1 MSQSFDREEAR
12 GVVPRWRTSERAI
25 RSGEVLP
32 LPASKPSMKEQER
45 QARRD
50 DAFFRRALAEW
61 QAHRRIGFAH
71 DLLSAAY
78 TLGRPQDALDA
89 ATFILDNPVQS
100 APQAVELAQ
109 LVLSAGHD
117 SELRPASEISSQSLK
132 AETRAS
138 IHNLKRRLVEYPRNP
153 IAWVDLAR
161 QYTLLGLF
169 TKAERCMRHAL
180 ALAPDHRFVLRAAAR
195 LYIHIDDPNYALKLI
210 RNQSLSR
217 EDPWMQA
224 AEIAT
229 ARIAGK
235 PPRFVRTGRAFI
247 ERGRFS
253 PFHTSELAAAIATSE
268 FENGSDKAARKQ
280 FAHALIEPTENT
292 VAQAEWA
299 SRRHLAVG
307 LQPHH
312 FEVPSAFEAQAW
324 EQYLEGDW
332 CAAIT
337 ACISWLK
344 DEPYSA
350 RPVSFGSHIAA
361 VGLDDHKLSAA
372 FTEWGLV
379 ANPKD
384 PTFLNNAAFELASM
398 DEPLAARK
406 ALLKIDLDA
415 VTDRHTR
422 IVLAATVG
430 LIEYRSGNPVGGKL
444 GYEAAI
450 KAARHDKLQE
460 LEATA
465 LLYHIRERVRLG
477 EQDVLDDLSR
487 AEKLNDA
494 LAARSLST
502 LLARTKNLVE
512 DLPTS
517 TSPGQ

>member
-1 MSQSFDREEAR
+1 
-12 GVVPRWRTSERAI
+12 V
-25 RSGEVLP
+25 
-32 LPASKPSMKEQER
+32 
-45 QARRD
+45 
-50 DAFFRRALAEW
+50 
-61 QAHRRIGFAH
+61 H
-71 DLLSAAY
+71 
-78 TLGRPQDALDA
+78 
-89 ATFILDNPVQS
+89 
-100 APQAVELAQ
+100 
-109 LVLSAGHD
+109 
-117 SELRPASEISSQSLK
+117 
-132 AETRAS
+132 
-138 IHNLKRRLVEYPRNP
+138 
-153 IAWVDLAR
+153 
-161 QYTLLGLF
+161 
-169 TKAERCMRHAL
+169 
-180 ALAPDHRFVLRAAAR
+180 
-195 LYIHIDDPNYALKLI
+195 
-210 RNQSLSR
+210 
-217 EDPWMQA
+217 
-224 AEIAT
+224 
-229 ARIAGK
+229 
-235 PPRFVRTGRAFI
+235 TGRAFI

-268 FENGSDKAARKQ
+268 FENGSDRAARKQ

-324 EQYLEGDW
+324 EQYLEGNW

-337 ACISWLK
+337 ACINWLK

-350 RPVSFGSHIAA
+350 RPISFGSHIAA

-384 PTFLNNAAFELASM
+384 PTFLNNSAFELASM

-406 ALLKIDLDA
+406 ALSKIDFDA

-450 KAARHDKLQE
+450 KAARHDNLQE

-494 LAARSLST
+494 LAAKSLAT
-502 LLARTKNLVE
+502 LLARTKSLVE
-512 DLPTS
+512 GVPTN
-517 TSPGQ
+517 TSLGQ